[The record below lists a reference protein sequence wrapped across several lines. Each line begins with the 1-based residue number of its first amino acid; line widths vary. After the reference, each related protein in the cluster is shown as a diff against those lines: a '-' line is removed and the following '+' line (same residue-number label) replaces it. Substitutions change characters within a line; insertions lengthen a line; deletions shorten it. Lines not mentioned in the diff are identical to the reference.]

1 MRPVSDHVG
10 RPDVASAAVTVDRAD
25 DGPRSARRSTR
36 IAVAL
41 LVIVCASACES
52 STVSGLN
59 IRAAPT
65 TASRVVG
72 RLSGAGSSVQ
82 VECFTRGQAI
92 HGQTIWYR
100 ISAPHRGYVTGY
112 YVRADSTTRTNTPRC

>member
-1 MRPVSDHVG
+1 MC
-10 RPDVASAAVTVDRAD
+10 T
-25 DGPRSARRSTR
+25 
-36 IAVAL
+36 
-41 LVIVCASACES
+41 SACES

-112 YVRADSTTRTNTPRC
+112 YVRADSTTRSNTPRC